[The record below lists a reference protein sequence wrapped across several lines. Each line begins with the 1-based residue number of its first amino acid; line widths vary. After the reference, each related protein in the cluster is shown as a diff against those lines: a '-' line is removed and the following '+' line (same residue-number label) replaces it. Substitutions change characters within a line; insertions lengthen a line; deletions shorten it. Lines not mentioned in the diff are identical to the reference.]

1 LKSVPVPVNAFELLL
16 MPDQLLSIS
25 TDKNDYG
32 QIRVL
37 SASSDAPH
45 NRVPSSNVVP
55 RSNPLTRG
63 DTGRRG
69 RPEATDVSDSSAGL
83 SFNRGQDCCRQW
95 QRNATEPAQDMGAT
109 LPFVNVLPGLCV
121 VPVILYP
128 NEIRHSDVLR
138 MVIGKRR
145 TRADRFPQSRVSKV
159 SASPHKRCS
168 GGWPAPKKRSRPIR
182 VPS

>member
-1 LKSVPVPVNAFELLL
+1 

-109 LPFVNVLPGLCV
+109 LPFVNVLPRSMCCSSYL
-121 VPVILYP
+121 VPQR
-128 NEIRHSDVLR
+128 NSSQ
-138 MVIGKRR
+138 RR
-145 TRADRFPQSRVSKV
+145 IADGYREAENSRRSLPAEQSQQSLGVTTQEMQRRVARAEETLTTHPRSFLIDRAITNSK
-159 SASPHKRCS
+159 AAR
-168 GGWPAPKKRSRPIR
+168 
-182 VPS
+182 